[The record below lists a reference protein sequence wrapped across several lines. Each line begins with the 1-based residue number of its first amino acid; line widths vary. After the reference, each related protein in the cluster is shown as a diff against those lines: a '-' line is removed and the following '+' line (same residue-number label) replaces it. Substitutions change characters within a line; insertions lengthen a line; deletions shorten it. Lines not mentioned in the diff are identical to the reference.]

1 MSAIVTNP
9 MTGEVSFKLG
19 GTDMRVHATMPRLAE
34 FQAAMGVQ
42 GLGALMRAVTVSD
55 AKALYLGLRSL
66 CTSGNAS
73 VADTMLLAPHLQLLT
88 EAITAALMAGL
99 PEASPGKQQA
109 EGR

>member
-1 MSAIVTNP
+1 MSPIVTNP

-19 GTDMRVHATMPRLAE
+19 SADMRVHATMPRLAE

-66 CTSGNAS
+66 CSSDNAE

-88 EAITAALMAGL
+88 EAITAALTAGL
-99 PEASPGKQQA
+99 PEVSPGKRKAKGQ
-109 EGR
+109 